1 MSKLKIGPPLDFK
14 HTISVRFNPEKH
26 CFDGLPDDWKVLFN
40 EGANQNNLNKAV
52 SMHAHINMRKFIYFL
67 EIRFLFI

>member
-40 EGANQNNLNKAV
+40 EGANQNNLKILRF
-52 SMHAHINMRKFIYFL
+52 MKLWL
-67 EIRFLFI
+67 EF